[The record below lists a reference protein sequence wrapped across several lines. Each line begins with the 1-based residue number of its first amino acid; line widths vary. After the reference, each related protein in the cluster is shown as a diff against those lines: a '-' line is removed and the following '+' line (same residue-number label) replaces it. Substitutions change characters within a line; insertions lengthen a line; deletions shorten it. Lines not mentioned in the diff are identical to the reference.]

1 MQEPN
6 RTKLRERA
14 TGINGA
20 PRVNS
25 LHTPSPPL
33 PSPSRIHTRAMV
45 WNFQILGC
53 LAVVRALRA
62 IYLSTLSLLLSPN
75 QPSSLLPTIPR
86 KRHRLIRALF
96 TALRADLEDLDD
108 RRLGCVYKSSGSSGS
123 GSRCGSAITIPAHIG
138 RDVAKFEAAS

>member
-25 LHTPSPPL
+25 LHIPSPPL
-33 PSPSRIHTRAMV
+33 PLPSHRGYTRV
-45 WNFQILGC
+45 WRCGISRFSDVWL
-53 LAVVRALRA
+53 
-62 IYLSTLSLLLSPN
+62 LSELCARFTFSLSLLLSPN
-75 QPSSLLPTIPR
+75 QPSSLLFTNRASLVIDLSARCSPRCEQISKIWTIV
-86 KRHRLIRALF
+86 A
-96 TALRADLEDLDD
+96 
-108 RRLGCVYKSSGSSGS
+108 KSSNSSSGGSSG
-123 GSRCGSAITIPAHIG
+123 RDGSAITIPAQIG